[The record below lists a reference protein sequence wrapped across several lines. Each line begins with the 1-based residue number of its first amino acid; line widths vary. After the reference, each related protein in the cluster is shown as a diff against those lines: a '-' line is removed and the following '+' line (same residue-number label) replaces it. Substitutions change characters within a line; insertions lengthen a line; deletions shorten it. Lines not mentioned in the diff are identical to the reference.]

1 MVKNR
6 GAISVNPFYIGREFR
21 KEAFIDREKE
31 TEEVM
36 RMVESSNN
44 VVLYAPRRF
53 GKTWFARNLSELLKE
68 RDIDSVWI
76 DIFSTV
82 TVKQFISR
90 LNGEMAKIVKMT
102 PLEYVR
108 KFFAD
113 HLSSFSISAAGVGIE
128 FRPSS
133 EEEIWEILF
142 KSLTALESRGSG
154 NLVVFLDEAQEMAK
168 MGEKFEGILRT
179 AIQHQRKTVYTFL
192 GSRNSI
198 IEEIFFQKAH
208 PLFKS
213 AIKYDLS
220 KYLPHDET
228 EEFITTAF
236 VRSGKKISRSAVEA
250 IIRFSKLHP
259 LYVQLISSEVWNRK
273 GEIEESD
280 VEECVSE
287 LVERND
293 YFFRNQIENIN
304 SKYALAVLKMIA
316 SDEFSY
322 SAETQL
328 KWEIKSPASIS
339 KLAGVLEEKEIV
351 LKVNG
356 KYAIE
361 DPIFEEFIKRM

>member
-1 MVKNR
+1 M
-6 GAISVNPFYIGREFR
+6 NPFYIGREFK

-36 RMVESSNN
+36 KMIESSNN
-44 VVLYAPRRF
+44 IVLYAPRRF
-53 GKTWFARNLSELLKE
+53 GKTWFARNLSELMKD
-68 RDIDSVWI
+68 RGIDSVWI
-76 DIFSTV
+76 DMFSTV

-90 LNGEMAKIVKMT
+90 LNEERAKILKLT

-113 HLSSFSISAAGVGIE
+113 HLSSFSVSAAGIGLE
-128 FRPSS
+128 FKPSS
-133 EEEIWEILF
+133 EAEIWEILF
-142 KSLTALESRGSG
+142 KSLMVLETSESNG
-154 NLVVFLDEAQEMAK
+154 LIVFLDEAQEMAK
-168 MGEKFEGILRT
+168 MGKQFEGILRT
-179 AIQHQRKTVYTFL
+179 VIQHQRKTVYIFL

-198 IEEIFFQKAH
+198 IEEIFFKKEH

-220 KYLPHDET
+220 KYLPHDKT
-228 EEFITTAF
+228 EEFIKTSF
-236 VRSGKKISRSAVEA
+236 VNSGKAISNSAVET

-259 LYVQLISSEVWNRK
+259 LYVQLISSEVWNFK
-273 GEIEESD
+273 DKIDESD
-280 VEECVSE
+280 VRECISK
-287 LVERND
+287 LLERND

-322 SAETQL
+322 SAETQI

-339 KLAGVLEEKEIV
+339 KLVDNLEEKEII

-356 KYAIE
+356 KYVIE